1 MIFSLKNQ
9 VGGLVRALRVFQV
22 NVKSYLR
29 NLFSVQ
35 LQEFGVNVHHIE
47 SRKSRRRNS
56 QFEIYVDIDCDDKE
70 KLIKVFHHLRLA
82 KITKLVFSL
91 RTSNT
96 LDMKWMGV
104 QWKNS
109 NAALPKLKKY
119 LIQLSC
125 HSFQSIQVLSLK
137 LEFKKPKIFFSKESL
152 FDGVPWFPQR
162 ISDLDMTSNRVL
174 MYGSE
179 LDADHPVSLLLNFI
193 WIINKNIDFRVS
205 KILFIENVAN
215 ISQTLQ

>member
-70 KLIKVFHHLRLA
+70 KLIKVFHHLRLV
-82 KITKLVFSL
+82 KTNKFLV
-91 RTSNT
+91 
-96 LDMKWMGV
+96 
-104 QWKNS
+104 
-109 NAALPKLKKY
+109 
-119 LIQLSC
+119 
-125 HSFQSIQVLSLK
+125 
-137 LEFKKPKIFFSKESL
+137 
-152 FDGVPWFPQR
+152 
-162 ISDLDMTSNRVL
+162 
-174 MYGSE
+174 
-179 LDADHPVSLLLNFI
+179 
-193 WIINKNIDFRVS
+193 
-205 KILFIENVAN
+205 
-215 ISQTLQ
+215 